1 MKKFSVAKP
10 SFSPIIEHICL
21 FLPSCLERNRILL
34 YIWEKEKG
42 LLSAKDSVM
51 ISPVEIVA
59 FAHIFPPPPHPDL
72 PTQRKE
78 MQTAITAAT
87 TKQQNQTTHAYHNL
101 FCRLS

>member
-34 YIWEKEKG
+34 YIWEKEEG

-59 FAHIFPPPPHPDL
+59 FAHIFPPPHPDL